1 MNLKIQDILNCT
13 NGKLIIGNKNKECQ
27 NYSKDTR
34 TIKKGDTYIGIKG
47 EKFDGSTF
55 WKDAFENGAE
65 TVIINKINLNNEK
78 NKIEEY
84 KSQNKNIIQVEDTI
98 KAIGEI
104 ASQKMKIMKEKNNL
118 KVIGITGSVGK
129 TSTKD
134 IIANVLSKKYKVLKT
149 EGNNNNHIGLPFT
162 ILRLQDEEIA
172 VIEMGMNHFGEI
184 SYLTKIAKPDIAV
197 ITNIGTSHIGNL
209 GSRENILRAKLEILE
224 GMDKK
229 RIVINNDND
238 LLNKWYLEN
247 KGNMEIHTFGI
258 KNESEFKAKNIKL
271 EENSSEFICENK
283 GEKINI
289 EVPVGGEHFILNAL
303 CGLTVGKLLDL
314 NNEEIKN
321 GIKDFKL
328 TAKRMEINHLK
339 NGVTI
344 INDSYNASYESM
356 KASILNLKNMN
367 GLRKIAVLGDMFELG
382 DFSEELHREVGT
394 EILKNKIDKLF
405 LIGNYA
411 KFIGKEAENEGYK
424 KEDILYFENKE
435 ELLKYLKQNLQKGDV
450 VLIKASNGMKLF
462 NIVESLKNE
471 FYI

>member
-1 MNLKIQDILNCT
+1 MNLKIKDILKCT
-13 NGKLIIGNKNKECQ
+13 NGKLIIGDTEKECK

-47 EKFDGSTF
+47 EKFDGSSF
-55 WKDAFENGAE
+55 WKDALNNGAE
-65 TVIINKINLNNEK
+65 TVIINNINLEDL
-78 NKIEEY
+78 EEY
-84 KSQNKNIIQVEDTI
+84 KKQNKNIIQVEDTI
-98 KAIGEI
+98 KAIGEM
-104 ASQKMKIMKEKNNL
+104 ASYKMKIQKEKYNL
-118 KVIGITGSVGK
+118 KVVGVTGSVGK

-172 VIEMGMNHFGEI
+172 VIEMGMNHLGEI

-209 GSRENILRAKLEILE
+209 GSRENILKAKLEILE

-229 RIVINNDND
+229 KIVINNDND
-238 LLNKWYLEN
+238 LLNNWYLEN
-247 KGNMEIHTFGI
+247 KNNIEIHTFGI
-258 KNESEFKAKNIKL
+258 KNESEFNAKNIKL
-271 EENSSEFICENK
+271 KENSSEFICENK
-283 GEKINI
+283 NEKINI

-303 CGLTVGKLLDL
+303 CGLTVGKLLNL

-339 NGVTI
+339 NNITI

-356 KASILNLKNMN
+356 KASISNLKNMN
-367 GLRKIAVLGDMFELG
+367 GERKIAVLGDMFELG
-382 DFSEELHREVGT
+382 DFSEKLHKEVGT
-394 EILKNKIDKLF
+394 EIYKNKIDKLY
-405 LIGNYA
+405 LIGNYS
-411 KFIGKEAENEGYK
+411 KFIGEEAEKEGFK
-424 KEDILYFENKE
+424 KENIFYFENKD
-435 ELLKYLKQNLQKGDV
+435 ELFNNLKNNLKSGDV
-450 VLIKASNGMKLF
+450 ILIKASNGMKLF
-462 NIVESLKNE
+462 EIAEKLKN
-471 FYI
+471 INI

>member
-1 MNLKIQDILNCT
+1 MNLKIKDILKCT
-13 NGKLIIGNKNKECQ
+13 NGKLIIGDTEKECK

-47 EKFDGSTF
+47 EKFDGSSF
-55 WKDAFENGAE
+55 WKEALNNGAE
-65 TVIINKINLNNEK
+65 TVIINNIKLDE
-78 NKIEEY
+78 IEEY
-84 KSQNKNIIQVEDTI
+84 KKQNKNIIQVEDTI
-98 KAIGEI
+98 KAIGEM
-104 ASQKMKIMKEKNNL
+104 ASYKMKIQKEKYNL
-118 KVIGITGSVGK
+118 KVVGVTGSVGK

-162 ILRLQDEEIA
+162 ILRLQDEELA
-172 VIEMGMNHFGEI
+172 VIEMGMNHLGEI

-209 GSRENILRAKLEILE
+209 GSRENILKAKLEILE

-229 RIVINNDND
+229 KIVINNDND

-247 KGNMEIHTFGI
+247 KNNIEIHTFGI
-258 KNESEFKAKNIKL
+258 KNESEFNAKNIKL
-271 EENSSEFICENK
+271 KENSSEFICENK
-283 GEKINI
+283 NEKINI

-303 CGLTVGKLLDL
+303 CGLTVGKLLNL

-339 NGVTI
+339 NNITI

-356 KASILNLKNMN
+356 KASISNLKNMN
-367 GLRKIAVLGDMFELG
+367 GERKIAVLGDMFELG
-382 DFSEELHREVGT
+382 DFSEKLHKEVGT
-394 EILKNKIDKLF
+394 EIYKNKIDKLY
-405 LIGNYA
+405 LIGNYS
-411 KFIGKEAENEGYK
+411 KFIGEEAEKEGLK
-424 KEDILYFENKE
+424 KENIFYFENKD
-435 ELLKYLKQNLQKGDV
+435 ELFNNLKNNLKSGDV
-450 VLIKASNGMKLF
+450 ILIKASNGMKLF
-462 NIVESLKNE
+462 EIAEKLKN
-471 FYI
+471 INI

>member
-1 MNLKIQDILNCT
+1 MNLKIKDILKCT
-13 NGKLIIGNKNKECQ
+13 NGKLIIGDTEKECK

-47 EKFDGSTF
+47 EKFDGSSF
-55 WKDAFENGAE
+55 WKEALNNGAE
-65 TVIINKINLNNEK
+65 TVIINNIKLNE
-78 NKIEEY
+78 IEEY
-84 KSQNKNIIQVEDTI
+84 KKQNKNIIQVEDTI
-98 KAIGEI
+98 KAIGEM
-104 ASQKMKIMKEKNNL
+104 ASYKMKIQKEKYNL
-118 KVIGITGSVGK
+118 KVVGVTGSVGK

-149 EGNNNNHIGLPFT
+149 EGNNNNHIGLPLT

-172 VIEMGMNHFGEI
+172 VIEMGMNHLGEI

-209 GSRENILRAKLEILE
+209 GSRENILKAKLEILE

-229 RIVINNDND
+229 KIVINNDND

-247 KGNMEIHTFGI
+247 KNNIEIHTFGI
-258 KNESEFKAKNIKL
+258 KNESEFNAKNIKL
-271 EENSSEFICENK
+271 KENSSEFICENK
-283 GEKINI
+283 NEKINI

-303 CGLTVGKLLDL
+303 CGLTVGKLLNL

-339 NGVTI
+339 NNITI

-356 KASILNLKNMN
+356 KASISNLKNMN
-367 GLRKIAVLGDMFELG
+367 GERKIAVLGDMFELG
-382 DFSEELHREVGT
+382 DFSEKLHKGVGT
-394 EILKNKIDKLF
+394 EIYKNKIDKLY
-405 LIGNYA
+405 LIGNYS
-411 KFIGKEAENEGYK
+411 KFIGEEAEKEGYK
-424 KEDILYFENKE
+424 KENIFYFENKD
-435 ELLKYLKQNLQKGDV
+435 ELFNNLKNNLKSGDV
-450 VLIKASNGMKLF
+450 ILIKASNGMKLF
-462 NIVESLKNE
+462 EIAEKLKN
-471 FYI
+471 INI

>member
-1 MNLKIQDILNCT
+1 MNLKIKDILKCT
-13 NGKLIIGNKNKECQ
+13 NGKLIIGDTEKECK

-47 EKFDGSTF
+47 EKFDGSSF
-55 WKDAFENGAE
+55 WKDALNNGAE
-65 TVIINKINLNNEK
+65 TVIINNIKLDE
-78 NKIEEY
+78 IEEY
-84 KSQNKNIIQVEDTI
+84 KKQNKNIIQVEDTI
-98 KAIGEI
+98 KAIGEM
-104 ASQKMKIMKEKNNL
+104 ASYKMKIQKEKYNL
-118 KVIGITGSVGK
+118 KVVGVTGSVGK

-149 EGNNNNHIGLPFT
+149 EGNNNNHIGLPLT

-209 GSRENILRAKLEILE
+209 GSRENILKAKLEILE

-229 RIVINNDND
+229 KIVINNDND

-247 KGNMEIHTFGI
+247 KNNIEIHTFGI
-258 KNESEFKAKNIKL
+258 KNESEFNAKNIKL
-271 EENSSEFICENK
+271 KENSSEFICENK
-283 GEKINI
+283 NEKINI

-303 CGLTVGKLLDL
+303 CGLTVGKLLNL
-314 NNEEIKN
+314 NNEEIKK

-339 NGVTI
+339 NNITI

-356 KASILNLKNMN
+356 KASISNLKNMN
-367 GLRKIAVLGDMFELG
+367 GERKIAVLGDMFELG
-382 DFSEELHREVGT
+382 DFSEKLHKEVGT
-394 EILKNKIDKLF
+394 EIYKNKIDKLY
-405 LIGNYA
+405 LIGNYS
-411 KFIGKEAENEGYK
+411 KFIGEEAEKEGYK
-424 KEDILYFENKE
+424 KENIFYFENKD
-435 ELLKYLKQNLQKGDV
+435 ELFNNLKNNLKSGDV
-450 VLIKASNGMKLF
+450 ILIKASNGMKLF
-462 NIVESLKNE
+462 EIAEKLKN
-471 FYI
+471 INI

>member
-1 MNLKIQDILNCT
+1 MNLKIKDILKCT
-13 NGKLIIGNKNKECQ
+13 NGKLIIGDTEKECK

-47 EKFDGSTF
+47 EKFDGSSF
-55 WKDAFENGAE
+55 WKEALNNGAE
-65 TVIINKINLNNEK
+65 TVIINNIKLNE
-78 NKIEEY
+78 IEEY
-84 KSQNKNIIQVEDTI
+84 KKQNKNIIQVEDTI
-98 KAIGEI
+98 KAIGEM
-104 ASQKMKIMKEKNNL
+104 ASYKMKIQKEKYNL
-118 KVIGITGSVGK
+118 KVVGVTGSVGK

-149 EGNNNNHIGLPFT
+149 EGNNNNHIGLPLT

-209 GSRENILRAKLEILE
+209 GSRENILKAKLEILE

-229 RIVINNDND
+229 KIVINNDND

-247 KGNMEIHTFGI
+247 KNNIEIHTFGI
-258 KNESEFKAKNIKL
+258 KNESEFNAKNIKL
-271 EENSSEFICENK
+271 KENSSEFICENK
-283 GEKINI
+283 NEKINI

-303 CGLTVGKLLDL
+303 CGLTVGKLLNL

-339 NGVTI
+339 NNITI

-356 KASILNLKNMN
+356 KASISNLKNMN
-367 GLRKIAVLGDMFELG
+367 GERKIAVLGDMFELG
-382 DFSEELHREVGT
+382 DFSEKLHKEVGT
-394 EILKNKIDKLF
+394 EIYKNKIDKLY
-405 LIGNYA
+405 LIGNYS
-411 KFIGKEAENEGYK
+411 KFIGEEAEKEGYK
-424 KEDILYFENKE
+424 KENIFYFENKD
-435 ELLKYLKQNLQKGDV
+435 ELFNNLKNNLKSGDV
-450 VLIKASNGMKLF
+450 ILIKASNGMKLF
-462 NIVESLKNE
+462 EIAEKLKN
-471 FYI
+471 INI

>member
-1 MNLKIQDILNCT
+1 MNLKIKDILKCT
-13 NGKLIIGNKNKECQ
+13 NGKLIIGDIEKECK

-47 EKFDGSTF
+47 EKFDGSSF
-55 WKDAFENGAE
+55 WKDALNNGAE
-65 TVIINKINLNNEK
+65 TVIINNIKLDE
-78 NKIEEY
+78 IEEY
-84 KSQNKNIIQVEDTI
+84 KKQNKNIIQVEDTI
-98 KAIGEI
+98 KAIGEM
-104 ASQKMKIMKEKNNL
+104 SSYKMKIQKEKYNL
-118 KVIGITGSVGK
+118 KVVGVTGSVGK

-149 EGNNNNHIGLPFT
+149 EGNNNNHIGLPLT

-172 VIEMGMNHFGEI
+172 VIEMGMNHLGEI

-209 GSRENILRAKLEILE
+209 GSRENILKAKLEILE

-229 RIVINNDND
+229 KIVINNDND

-247 KGNMEIHTFGI
+247 KNNIEIHTFGI
-258 KNESEFKAKNIKL
+258 KNESEFNAKNIKL
-271 EENSSEFICENK
+271 KENSSEFICENK
-283 GEKINI
+283 NEKINI

-303 CGLTVGKLLDL
+303 CGLTVGKLLNL

-339 NGVTI
+339 NNITI

-356 KASILNLKNMN
+356 KASISNLKNMN
-367 GLRKIAVLGDMFELG
+367 GERKIAVLGDMFELG
-382 DFSEELHREVGT
+382 DFSEKLHKEVGT
-394 EILKNKIDKLF
+394 EIYKNKIDKLY
-405 LIGNYA
+405 LIGNYS
-411 KFIGKEAENEGYK
+411 KFIGEEAEKEGYK
-424 KEDILYFENKE
+424 KENIFYFENKD
-435 ELLKYLKQNLQKGDV
+435 ELFNNLKNNLKSGDV
-450 VLIKASNGMKLF
+450 ILIKASNGMKLF
-462 NIVESLKNE
+462 EIAEKLKN
-471 FYI
+471 INI

>member
-1 MNLKIQDILNCT
+1 MNLKIKDILKCT
-13 NGKLIIGNKNKECQ
+13 NGKLIIGDTEKECK

-47 EKFDGSTF
+47 EKFDGSSF
-55 WKDAFENGAE
+55 WKNALNNGAE
-65 TVIINKINLNNEK
+65 TVIINNINLD
-78 NKIEEY
+78 KIEEY
-84 KSQNKNIIQVEDTI
+84 KKQNKNIIQVEDTI
-98 KAIGEI
+98 KAIGEM
-104 ASQKMKIMKEKNNL
+104 ASYKMKIQKEKYNL
-118 KVIGITGSVGK
+118 KVVGVTGSVGK

-149 EGNNNNHIGLPFT
+149 EGNNNNHIGLPLT

-172 VIEMGMNHFGEI
+172 VIEMGMNHLGEI

-209 GSRENILRAKLEILE
+209 GSRENILKAKLEILE

-229 RIVINNDND
+229 KIVINNDND

-247 KGNMEIHTFGI
+247 KNNIEIHTFGI
-258 KNESEFKAKNIKL
+258 KNESEFNAKNIKL
-271 EENSSEFICENK
+271 KENSSEFICENTN
-283 GEKINI
+283 EKINI

-303 CGLTVGKLLDL
+303 CGLTVGKLLNL

-339 NGVTI
+339 NNITI

-356 KASILNLKNMN
+356 KASISNLKNMN
-367 GLRKIAVLGDMFELG
+367 GERKIAVLGDMFELG
-382 DFSEELHREVGT
+382 DFSEKLHKEVGT
-394 EILKNKIDKLF
+394 EIYKNKIDKLY
-405 LIGNYA
+405 LIGNYS
-411 KFIGKEAENEGYK
+411 KFIGEEAEKEGYK
-424 KEDILYFENKE
+424 KENIFYFENKD
-435 ELLKYLKQNLQKGDV
+435 ELFNNLKNNLKSGDV
-450 VLIKASNGMKLF
+450 ILIKASNGMKLF
-462 NIVESLKNE
+462 EIAEKLKN
-471 FYI
+471 INV

>member
-1 MNLKIQDILNCT
+1 MNLKIKDILKCT
-13 NGKLIIGNKNKECQ
+13 NGKLIIGDTEKECK

-47 EKFDGSTF
+47 EKFDGSSF
-55 WKDAFENGAE
+55 WKDALNNGAE
-65 TVIINKINLNNEK
+65 TVIINNIKLDE
-78 NKIEEY
+78 IEEY
-84 KSQNKNIIQVEDTI
+84 KKQNKNIIQVEDTI
-98 KAIGEI
+98 KAIGEM
-104 ASQKMKIMKEKNNL
+104 ASLKMRILKNTYNL
-118 KVIGITGSVGK
+118 KVVGVTGSVGK

-149 EGNNNNHIGLPFT
+149 EGNNNNHIGLPLT

-172 VIEMGMNHFGEI
+172 VIEMGMNHLGEI

-209 GSRENILRAKLEILE
+209 GSRENIFKAKLEILE

-229 RIVINNDND
+229 KIVINNDND

-247 KGNMEIHTFGI
+247 KNNIEIHTFGI
-258 KNESEFKAKNIKL
+258 KNESEFNAKNIKL
-271 EENSSEFICENK
+271 KENSSEFICENK
-283 GEKINI
+283 SEKINI

-303 CGLTVGKLLDL
+303 CGLTVGKLLNL

-339 NGVTI
+339 NNITI

-356 KASILNLKNMN
+356 KASISNLKNMN
-367 GLRKIAVLGDMFELG
+367 GERKIAVLGDMFELG
-382 DFSEELHREVGT
+382 DFSEKLHKEVGT
-394 EILKNKIDKLF
+394 EIYKNKIDKLY
-405 LIGNYA
+405 LIGNYS
-411 KFIGKEAENEGYK
+411 KFIGEEAEKEGYK
-424 KEDILYFENKE
+424 KENIFYFENKD
-435 ELLKYLKQNLQKGDV
+435 ELFNNLKNNLKSGDV
-450 VLIKASNGMKLF
+450 ILIKASNGMKLF
-462 NIVESLKNE
+462 EIAEKLKN
-471 FYI
+471 INI

>member
-98 KAIGEI
+98 KAIGEM

-258 KNESEFKAKNIKL
+258 KNESEFKAKNIRL

-411 KFIGKEAENEGYK
+411 KFIGKEAESEGYK
-424 KEDILYFENKE
+424 KEDILYFEKKE

>member
-1 MNLKIQDILNCT
+1 MNLKIKDILKCT
-13 NGKLIIGNKNKECQ
+13 NGKLIIGDTEKECR

-47 EKFDGSTF
+47 EKFDGSSF
-55 WKDAFENGAE
+55 WKEALNNGAE
-65 TVIINKINLNNEK
+65 TVIINNIKLDE
-78 NKIEEY
+78 IEEY
-84 KSQNKNIIQVEDTI
+84 KKQNKNIIQVEDTI
-98 KAIGEI
+98 KVIGEM
-104 ASQKMKIMKEKNNL
+104 ASLKMKILKNTYNI
-118 KVIGITGSVGK
+118 KVVGVTGSVGK

-149 EGNNNNHIGLPFT
+149 EGNNNNHIGLPLT

-209 GSRENILRAKLEILE
+209 GSRENILKAKLEILE

-229 RIVINNDND
+229 KIVINNDND

-247 KGNMEIHTFGI
+247 KNNIEIHTFGI
-258 KNESEFKAKNIKL
+258 KNESEFNAKNIKL
-271 EENSSEFICENK
+271 KENSSEFICENK
-283 GEKINI
+283 SEKINI

-303 CGLTVGKLLDL
+303 CGLTVGKLLNL

-339 NGVTI
+339 NNITI

-356 KASILNLKNMN
+356 KASISNLKNMN
-367 GLRKIAVLGDMFELG
+367 GERKIAVLGDMFELG
-382 DFSEELHREVGT
+382 DFSEKLHKEVGT
-394 EILKNKIDKLF
+394 EIYKNKIDKLY
-405 LIGNYA
+405 LIGNYS
-411 KFIGKEAENEGYK
+411 KFIGEEAEKEGYK
-424 KEDILYFENKE
+424 KENIFYFENKD
-435 ELLKYLKQNLQKGDV
+435 ELFNNLKNNLKSGDV
-450 VLIKASNGMKLF
+450 ILIKASNGMKLF
-462 NIVESLKNE
+462 EIAEKLKN
-471 FYI
+471 INI

>member
-1 MNLKIQDILNCT
+1 MNLKIKDILKCT
-13 NGKLIIGNKNKECQ
+13 NGKLIIGDTEKECK

-47 EKFDGSTF
+47 EKFDGSSF
-55 WKDAFENGAE
+55 WKDALNNGAE
-65 TVIINKINLNNEK
+65 TVIINNIKLDE
-78 NKIEEY
+78 IEEY
-84 KSQNKNIIQVEDTI
+84 KKLNKNIIQVEDTI
-98 KAIGEI
+98 KAIGEM
-104 ASQKMKIMKEKNNL
+104 ASYKIKIQKEKYNL
-118 KVIGITGSVGK
+118 KVVGVTGSVGK

-184 SYLTKIAKPDIAV
+184 SYLSKIAKPDIAV

-209 GSRENILRAKLEILE
+209 GSRENILKAKLEILE
-224 GMDKK
+224 GMTK
-229 RIVINNDND
+229 RKVVINNDND
-238 LLNKWYLEN
+238 LLHKWYLEN
-247 KGNMEIHTFGI
+247 KGEFEIHTFGI
-258 KNESEFKAKNIKL
+258 KNESEFKAENINL

-283 GEKINI
+283 NEKINI

-303 CGLTVGKLLDL
+303 CGLTVGKLFNL

-339 NGVTI
+339 NNITI

-356 KASILNLKNMN
+356 KASISNLKNIN
-367 GLRKIAVLGDMFELG
+367 GVRKIAVLGDMFELG
-382 DFSEELHREVGT
+382 DFSEKLHREVGT
-394 EILKNKIDKLF
+394 EIYKNKIDNLY

-411 KFIGKEAENEGYK
+411 KFIGEEAEIKGYK
-424 KEDILYFENKE
+424 KENIFYFENKD
-435 ELLKYLKQNLQKGDV
+435 ELFDNLKNNLKSGDV

-462 NIVESLKNE
+462 EIAEKLKN
-471 FYI
+471 I